1 MELANGKS
9 RINRPQLPRIPVPPP
24 LANRLFFRISLFFKA
39 INCLFRRIRFSESS
53 LPVILGSRFSWYGL
67 IFCAAILCGN
77 EGTAQDPPASRS
89 RESVRPLPL
98 PARSHTSQSN
108 PEQRG
113 KAVSSISP
121 LVSTAVSLGLIVGAL
136 FLVGR
141 ILKKQGFRGP
151 SRLPDEALELLG
163 RRTLEPRVS
172 IHLVKCGGRILV
184 LGVGPDGIRTLS
196 EIDDPLQIEQL
207 TSACRGTL
215 KEDLPLNSGPA
226 ATTSGLKSRFA
237 TVSNRALGLLLASG
251 LSLAITLPAEA
262 QSNRFPDRAPA
273 PANRSRD
280 SVQSR
285 GTETSR
291 GTENP
296 VHEGTIE
303 VPATV
308 DRSTSAEPAEME
320 SGIFGSPQQMGLS
333 LKMVALMS
341 IFSLAPSLLM
351 MSTCYVRFTVALGLL
366 RQALGTQQG
375 LPSPVLTA
383 ICLFLTFLVMAPVWQ
398 RSYEEG
404 IRPYTSPAA
413 EESPIDEATALART
427 LGPVRAFMGQQIDQ
441 ANNSGS
447 VWMLLDFQRSTANST
462 SRSSWQEPQSY
473 DEVPITVLAPAYLL
487 SELKVG
493 FLIGFQLFL
502 PFLVI
507 DLVVAM
513 ILTSLGLTM
522 MPPAMV
528 SLPFKLLLFVL
539 IDGWFLIVGM
549 LLESVRVV

>member
-1 MELANGKS
+1 M
-9 RINRPQLPRIPVPPP
+9 
-24 LANRLFFRISLFFKA
+24 
-39 INCLFRRIRFSESS
+39 
-53 LPVILGSRFSWYGL
+53 ILGSRFSWYGL
-67 IFCAAILCGN
+67 IVCAAILCGN
-77 EGTAQDPPASRS
+77 EGTAQDPPVSRS

-172 IHLVKCGGRILV
+172 VHLVKCGGRILV

-215 KEDLPLNSGPA
+215 KEDLPLNSGPDA
-226 ATTSGLKSRFA
+226 ATSGLKSRFA

-251 LSLAITLPAEA
+251 LSLAISLPAEA
-262 QSNRFPDRAPA
+262 QSNRFPAPAPAPA

-280 SVQSR
+280 SAQSR
-285 GTETSR
+285 GMETSR
-291 GTENP
+291 VAENP
-296 VHEGTIE
+296 VYEGAIE
-303 VPATV
+303 VPAAV

-441 ANNSGS
+441 ANNSDA
-447 VWMLLDFQRSTANST
+447 VWMLLDFQQSTANST

>member
-1 MELANGKS
+1 M
-9 RINRPQLPRIPVPPP
+9 
-24 LANRLFFRISLFFKA
+24 
-39 INCLFRRIRFSESS
+39 
-53 LPVILGSRFSWYGL
+53 
-67 IFCAAILCGN
+67 
-77 EGTAQDPPASRS
+77 
-89 RESVRPLPL
+89 
-98 PARSHTSQSN
+98 
-108 PEQRG
+108 
-113 KAVSSISP
+113 
-121 LVSTAVSLGLIVGAL
+121 
-136 FLVGR
+136 
-141 ILKKQGFRGP
+141 
-151 SRLPDEALELLG
+151 
-163 RRTLEPRVS
+163 
-172 IHLVKCGGRILV
+172 
-184 LGVGPDGIRTLS
+184 
-196 EIDDPLQIEQL
+196 
-207 TSACRGTL
+207 
-215 KEDLPLNSGPA
+215 
-226 ATTSGLKSRFA
+226 
-237 TVSNRALGLLLASG
+237 
-251 LSLAITLPAEA
+251 
-262 QSNRFPDRAPA
+262 
-273 PANRSRD
+273 
-280 SVQSR
+280 
-285 GTETSR
+285 ETSR
-291 GTENP
+291 VAENP
-296 VHEGTIE
+296 VYEGAIE
-303 VPATV
+303 VPAAV

-441 ANNSGS
+441 ANNSDA
-447 VWMLLDFQRSTANST
+447 VWMLLDFQQSTANSA

>member
-1 MELANGKS
+1 
-9 RINRPQLPRIPVPPP
+9 
-24 LANRLFFRISLFFKA
+24 
-39 INCLFRRIRFSESS
+39 
-53 LPVILGSRFSWYGL
+53 
-67 IFCAAILCGN
+67 
-77 EGTAQDPPASRS
+77 
-89 RESVRPLPL
+89 
-98 PARSHTSQSN
+98 
-108 PEQRG
+108 
-113 KAVSSISP
+113 
-121 LVSTAVSLGLIVGAL
+121 
-136 FLVGR
+136 
-141 ILKKQGFRGP
+141 
-151 SRLPDEALELLG
+151 
-163 RRTLEPRVS
+163 
-172 IHLVKCGGRILV
+172 
-184 LGVGPDGIRTLS
+184 
-196 EIDDPLQIEQL
+196 
-207 TSACRGTL
+207 
-215 KEDLPLNSGPA
+215 
-226 ATTSGLKSRFA
+226 
-237 TVSNRALGLLLASG
+237 
-251 LSLAITLPAEA
+251 
-262 QSNRFPDRAPA
+262 
-273 PANRSRD
+273 
-280 SVQSR
+280 
-285 GTETSR
+285 
-291 GTENP
+291 
-296 VHEGTIE
+296 
-303 VPATV
+303 
-308 DRSTSAEPAEME
+308 
-320 SGIFGSPQQMGLS
+320 
-333 LKMVALMS
+333 
-341 IFSLAPSLLM
+341 

-427 LGPVRAFMGQQIDQ
+427 LGPVRVFMGQQIDQ
-441 ANNSGS
+441 ANNSDA